1 MSRAVKAPALGLT
14 LGLALG
20 ACDDGAPSPT
30 PAAPATTT
38 PSAPSA
44 PVRTVDVDAL
54 WRESVQYRSAHLAL
68 ADNASGLARDV
79 ERSARMLDTVE
90 ATRRVPVVK
99 DVAADGRAVE
109 TALRAYLKRLRLR
122 AELSVQSPLPPVM
135 PEPEIDAAV
144 GLAYTLE
151 QIGGAHDVTVTFGQG
166 FENGPKFF
174 GDLNAIGRLTE
185 PVSARIGDDG
195 QAQVKLRIHF
205 FRDVQPVKFVRKP
218 PPFAARAA
226 LVTEPTQT
234 ETPRLADIQANLA
247 QVEAVATQLEAAYAQ
262 QALLKISTTRFRYY
276 GEAVERY
283 NKASWAAVLSR

>member
-1 MSRAVKAPALGLT
+1 VRRGVGARALALALGLV
-14 LGLALG
+14 
-20 ACDDGAPSPT
+20 ACEGGET
-30 PAAPATTT
+30 PKPPAPATTT
-38 PSAPSA
+38 TGAPAA
-44 PVRTVDVDAL
+44 PGTTVRALNVDAL

-68 ADNASGLARDV
+68 ADNAAGLARDV
-79 ERSARMLDTVE
+79 ERSARMLETVE
-90 ATRRVPVVK
+90 ATQRVPVVT

-122 AELSVQSPLPPVM
+122 ADVAVQSPLPPIM

-144 GLAYTLE
+144 GLAYSLE

-195 QAQVKLRIHF
+195 QAIVKLRVHF
-205 FRDVQPVKFVRKP
+205 FRDVQPVKFVRRP

-226 LVTEPTQT
+226 LVTDPT
-234 ETPRLADIQANLA
+234 ETEKPRLADIQANLA
-247 QVEAVATQLEAAYAQ
+247 QVEAVAAQIEAAYAQ

-283 NKASWAAVLSR
+283 NKASWAAVLAR

>member
-1 MSRAVKAPALGLT
+1 MRRGVGARALALALGLV
-14 LGLALG
+14 
-20 ACDDGAPSPT
+20 ACEGGET
-30 PAAPATTT
+30 PKPPAPATTT
-38 PSAPSA
+38 TGAPAA
-44 PVRTVDVDAL
+44 PGTTVRALNVDAL

-68 ADNASGLARDV
+68 ADNAAGLARDV
-79 ERSARMLDTVE
+79 ERSARMLETVE
-90 ATRRVPVVK
+90 ATQRVPVVT

-122 AELSVQSPLPPVM
+122 ADVAVQSPLPPIM

-144 GLAYTLE
+144 GLAYSLE

-195 QAQVKLRIHF
+195 QAIVKLRVHF
-205 FRDVQPVKFVRKP
+205 FRDVQPVKFVRRP

-226 LVTEPTQT
+226 LVTDPT
-234 ETPRLADIQANLA
+234 ETEKPRLADIQANLA
-247 QVEAVATQLEAAYAQ
+247 QVEAVAAQIEAAYAQ

-283 NKASWAAVLSR
+283 NKASWAAVLAR